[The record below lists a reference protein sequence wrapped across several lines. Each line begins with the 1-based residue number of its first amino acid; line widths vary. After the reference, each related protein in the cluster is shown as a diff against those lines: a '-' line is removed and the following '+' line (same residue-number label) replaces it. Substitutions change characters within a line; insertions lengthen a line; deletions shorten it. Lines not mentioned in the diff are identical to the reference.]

1 MSEKP
6 SSDAASD
13 SDFDEQDLTADED
26 DDDSIAADED
36 AADEEEINSLV
47 KESEMS
53 LEELLA
59 SYGVSVS
66 EMAARSAAAQA
77 STSSTTRS
85 SRLRSARQTKLVPPH
100 PSPPHAQQEEEL
112 KVVTDI
118 LPNKRVRRSTNSSS
132 PSVPLS
138 VDQESHYSAPL
149 SPRLSPGHHLIENT
163 KPHST
168 THDHPDTRLESA
180 ADFDPT
186 TGSLSQPEKLPSDPA
201 NPTNRKRHRAS
212 SLTLIPDKQNEHEI
226 GHGSRTVQD
235 EDVSTATRADRPLS
249 QPHTDPNS
257 EDEEVDRERAADSSS
272 LRDDGDGRSRDSD
285 HDETFSLRFWKKAI
299 GAGESP
305 ASYNSEEDE
314 DYAPSV
320 ESGPDWRGEI
330 RVGDEYQACVAPSL
344 LNSSADLTS
353 DWWDTRRFENESSR
367 LWQPDK
373 LPEAD
378 VIHFEQLFAQ
388 TAMCPVPND
397 RTVDDE
403 EALFLL
409 MRCNYDPDEAL
420 QRLRFRTVA
429 PSEIPGYMDTWSEA
443 DSAAFEKGFALY
455 NKDFRQIRDT
465 RLRHKTVGELVHYYY
480 LWKKTARHDEFAR
493 VYRRDKRKSPHP
505 SITDFM
511 DYLVLEQEASA
522 ESYPYTMNS
531 DQFRINNHHNQHHH
545 HHRHHQHHHIGI
557 CSVHKMAPS
566 AANAVTPGC
575 EGSGRTAPE
584 KLSTTDSSWS
594 ATDSGCLPNGPDKTA
609 KTPSN
614 PCGATDI
621 SPMALSATTAGGT

>member
-1 MSEKP
+1 
-6 SSDAASD
+6 
-13 SDFDEQDLTADED
+13 
-26 DDDSIAADED
+26 
-36 AADEEEINSLV
+36 
-47 KESEMS
+47 MS

-59 SYGVSVS
+59 SYGVSAS

-77 STSSTTRS
+77 SSSSTTRS
-85 SRLRSARQTKLVPPH
+85 SRLRSARQTK
-100 PSPPHAQQEEEL
+100 PSPPHAPSLAQQEEEL

-118 LPNKRVRRSTNSSS
+118 VPNKRIRRSTNPSS

-138 VDQESHYSAPL
+138 VDQESHYSVPL
-149 SPRLSPGHHLIENT
+149 SPRLSPGQHLNEDAKT
-163 KPHST
+163 HST
-168 THDHPDTRLESA
+168 AHDHPNTSSESA
-180 ADFDPT
+180 ADLDPT
-186 TGSLSQPEKLPSDPA
+186 TGSLSQPEQPPSGLSNPA
-201 NPTNRKRHRAS
+201 GRKRHLAS
-212 SLTLIPDKQNEHEI
+212 SLTLMPDEQNEHEI
-226 GHGSRTVQD
+226 GHTSRTVQN
-235 EDVSTATRADRPLS
+235 EDVSMVTRVDRPLS
-249 QPHTDPNS
+249 QPHTDPDS
-257 EDEEVDRERAADSSS
+257 EEEEVGRAADSTS
-272 LRDDGDGRSRDSD
+272 LRDEGDGRSRDSD

-305 ASYNSEEDE
+305 PSYNSEEDE

-344 LNSSADLTS
+344 SNSSADPTS
-353 DWWDTRRFENESSR
+353 DLWDTRRFENESSR

-522 ESYPYTMNS
+522 ESYPYTMNT
-531 DQFRINNHHNQHHH
+531 
-545 HHRHHQHHHIGI
+545 
-557 CSVHKMAPS
+557 PS
-566 AANAVTPGC
+566 AATSDC
-575 EGSGRTAPE
+575 EGHGRTAPE
-584 KLSTTDSSWS
+584 KLQTTDSSWP
-594 ATDSGCLPNGPDKTA
+594 ATDSGCLPNGPDK
-609 KTPSN
+609 
-614 PCGATDI
+614 
-621 SPMALSATTAGGT
+621 

>member
-1 MSEKP
+1 
-6 SSDAASD
+6 
-13 SDFDEQDLTADED
+13 
-26 DDDSIAADED
+26 
-36 AADEEEINSLV
+36 
-47 KESEMS
+47 MS

-59 SYGVSVS
+59 SYGVSAS
-66 EMAARSAAAQA
+66 EMAARSAAAQV

-85 SRLRSARQTKLVPPH
+85 SRLRSARQTKPVPPH
-100 PSPPHAQQEEEL
+100 PSPPHAPSLAQQEEEL

-118 LPNKRVRRSTNSSS
+118 LPNNKRIRRSTNSSS

-138 VDQESHYSAPL
+138 VDQESHYSVPL
-149 SPRLSPGHHLIENT
+149 SPRLSPGHHLNENT

-168 THDHPDTRLESA
+168 AHDHPDTPSESA

-186 TGSLSQPEKLPSDPA
+186 TGSLSQPEQPPSGLSNPA
-201 NPTNRKRHRAS
+201 SRKRHRAS
-212 SLTLIPDKQNEHEI
+212 SLTLMPDKQNEHEI
-226 GHGSRTVQD
+226 GHSSRAVQN
-235 EDVSTATRADRPLS
+235 EEVSTATRADRPLS
-249 QPHTDPNS
+249 QPHTDPDS
-257 EDEEVDRERAADSSS
+257 EEEEVDRERAVDSTS
-272 LRDDGDGRSRDSD
+272 LRNEGDGRSRDSD

-305 ASYNSEEDE
+305 PSYNSEEDE

-373 LPEAD
+373 LPESD

-511 DYLVLEQEASA
+511 DYLVLEQEAST
-522 ESYPYTMNS
+522 ESFPYTMNS
-531 DQFRINNHHNQHHH
+531 DQFRINNHHHQHH

-557 CSVHKMAPS
+557 CSVHKTAQS
-566 AANAVTPGC
+566 AANVVTPSC

-584 KLSTTDSSWS
+584 KLSTDSSHS
-594 ATDSGCLPNGPDKTA
+594 AADSGCLPNGQDKTA

-621 SPMALSATTAGGT
+621 SSMALSATTAGGI